1 MYYEPKLSF
10 MQSLKGAKK
19 VLKAVDGVSF
29 DVYKGEVLGLVGES
43 GSGKTTV
50 GRSILRLVQPTGGH
64 VYYGGK
70 DVLSANRDEMTEMRR
85 KLQIIFQ
92 DPYDSINPRFRI
104 RDVVAEGLRINKLYK
119 DEEDLEAKVKEAL
132 KDVKLTPPEQF
143 MDRFPHELSGGQRQR
158 VAIARALALGPDFI
172 VADEPV
178 SMLDVSIRA
187 EVLNVML
194 DLKDQ
199 FGLSFLF
206 ITHDLALAKHVCD
219 RIAVMYLGRLVELA
233 DSETLISK
241 PLHPYTQALI
251 EAIPVP
257 DPTAPKLKVEIKGE
271 IPNAT
276 DVPPGCSFNPRC
288 PYATDRCRTEEPKLR
303 EVEPGHW
310 VACHYA
316 EEIWAKRSGKGVGRG
331 NALHPVGLGHR
342 CKRFSGLLGLVGRAA
357 YSSGLFSAVHRF
369 CRYYGC
375 TFLLEIAF

>member
-132 KDVKLTPPEQF
+132 RDVKLTPPEQF

-316 EEIWAKRSGKGVGRG
+316 E
-331 NALHPVGLGHR
+331 
-342 CKRFSGLLGLVGRAA
+342 
-357 YSSGLFSAVHRF
+357 
-369 CRYYGC
+369 
-375 TFLLEIAF
+375 

>member
-1 MYYEPKLSF
+1 MEAGEKKEVIISVRDLKKYYEPKLSF
-10 MQSLKGAKK
+10 SQSIHGVKK
-19 VLKAVDGVSF
+19 QVKAVDGVTF

-50 GRSILRLVQPTGGH
+50 GRTLLRLVEPSGGE
-64 VYYGGK
+64 
-70 DVLSANRDEMTEMRR
+70 VLYRGRDIFKVSHDELASIR
-85 KLQIIFQ
+85 KSIQIIFQ

-119 DEEDLEAKVKEAL
+119 DEADLDRKVRDAL
-132 KDVKLTPPEQF
+132 VAVKLTPPEQF
-143 MDRFPHELSGGQRQR
+143 MDRYPHELSGGQRQR
-158 VAIARALALGPDFI
+158 VAIARALALGPEFI

-199 FGLSFLF
+199 YGLSFLF

-233 DSETLISK
+233 GSEELIEN
-241 PLHPYTQALI
+241 PMHPYTRALI
-251 EAIPVP
+251 DAIPVP
-257 DPTAPKLKVEIKGE
+257 DPTAPKLRVAIKGE
-271 IPNAT
+271 IPNAM

-288 PYATDRCRTEEPKLR
+288 PYATDKCRTEEPKLR
-303 EVEPGHW
+303 EVSPGHW

-316 EEIWAKRSGKGVGRG
+316 EEIAKGRKET
-331 NALHPVGLGHR
+331 A
-342 CKRFSGLLGLVGRAA
+342 
-357 YSSGLFSAVHRF
+357 
-369 CRYYGC
+369 
-375 TFLLEIAF
+375 